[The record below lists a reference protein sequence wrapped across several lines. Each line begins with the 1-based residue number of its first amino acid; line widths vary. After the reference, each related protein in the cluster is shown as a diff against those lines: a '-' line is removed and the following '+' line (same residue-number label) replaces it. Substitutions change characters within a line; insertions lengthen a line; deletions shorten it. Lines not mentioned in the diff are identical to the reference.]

1 MTDQTFPKRKNI
13 RLKEYDY
20 DSAGAYFI
28 TICTA
33 NRRCYLWEAVGTG
46 IARPPRL
53 SQYGKVVEKAI
64 QNIPI
69 CYAGVSVDKY
79 VIMPNHLHLLLRID
93 AEENGRAMPVP
104 TISTIIQ
111 QTKGYVTK
119 QIGCSIWQSRFYDH
133 VIRNQADYDDVYRY
147 IENNPT
153 QWEQDELYTK

>member
-1 MTDQTFPKRKNI
+1 MNELPKRKNI
-13 RLKEYDY
+13 RLREYDY
-20 DSAGAYFI
+20 NTPGAYFV
-28 TICTA
+28 TICTQ
-33 NRRCYLWEAVGTG
+33 NRRCVLWEAVGTG

-53 SQYGKVVEKAI
+53 SQYGNVVEKAI
-64 QNIPI
+64 RNIPV

-79 VIMPNHLHLLLRID
+79 VIMPNHVHLLLQIN

-119 QIGCSIWQSRFYDH
+119 QIGCCIWQSRFHDH
-133 VIRNQADYDDVYRY
+133 VIRDQGDYDDICRY

-153 QWEQDELYTK
+153 QWELDEFYTQ